1 MWPGPGDW
9 AYRALAGDTL
19 LGGLQKTGREGFGA
33 RRFLPQHTRTAPS
46 NTQEPCGLS
55 HREQADRS
63 TCSHRLCSCMYTHV
77 FIFPG
82 KPHLCSLV
90 WRPAD
95 TKLWPFAATGSKR
108 GGRWGGL
115 KKKIPMTLKSF
126 YSCNHRLPLT
136 WIRAVTPAPACL
148 PPRLPKLPAG
158 RQTGKLPNYCQ
169 GGQGKERTWR
179 GRLRKTD
186 WRTEIQEEKG
196 TQPPAT
202 KSRHRLKPS
211 QLRYAQVHVH
221 TFTIQIHHFG
231 STSRS
236 QIYKHTDIHG
246 S

>member
-1 MWPGPGDW
+1 MLSQ
-9 AYRALAGDTL
+9 ALFMYVHTCVHIPRKTPPMFTCMETSRHKTL
-19 LGGLQKTGREGFGA
+19 ALCCHWLQKGGEVG
-33 RRFLPQHTRTAPS
+33 
-46 NTQEPCGLS
+46 
-55 HREQADRS
+55 
-63 TCSHRLCSCMYTHV
+63 
-77 FIFPG
+77 
-82 KPHLCSLV
+82 
-90 WRPAD
+90 
-95 TKLWPFAATGSKR
+95 GSK
-108 GGRWGGL
+108 

-186 WRTEIQEEKG
+186 WKTEIQEEKG